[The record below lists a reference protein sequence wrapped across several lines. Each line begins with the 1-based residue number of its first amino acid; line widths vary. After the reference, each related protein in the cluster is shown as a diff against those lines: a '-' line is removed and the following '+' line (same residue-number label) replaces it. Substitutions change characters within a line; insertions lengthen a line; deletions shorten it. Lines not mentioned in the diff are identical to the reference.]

1 MEKLYSLYQV
11 ARIFSVDYQTVWR
24 WVRQGRINAFKTPGN
39 QWRIKASDVDR
50 ITEAIPNAAE
60 HGTREHLTEARAAG

>member
-24 WVRQGRINAFKTPGN
+24 WVKAGKLAAFKTPGN
-39 QWRIKASDVDR
+39 QWRVKASEVDGHLN
-50 ITEAIPNAAE
+50 NAVA
-60 HGTREHLTEARAAG
+60 